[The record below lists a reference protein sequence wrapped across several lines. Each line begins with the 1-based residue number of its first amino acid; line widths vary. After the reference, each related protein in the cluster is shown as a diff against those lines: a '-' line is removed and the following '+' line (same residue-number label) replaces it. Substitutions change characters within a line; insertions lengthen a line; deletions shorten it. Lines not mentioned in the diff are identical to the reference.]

1 MMKFVFPLLL
11 LDSLHYL
18 FIANNHQ
25 INLFFVGVNLPLK
38 TLCEYAHYS
47 GSN

>member
-25 INLFFVGVNLPLK
+25 IQLFFCWCEFTIK